1 MEAVNGN
8 GANSLPRLDGGHHE
22 GIWPS
27 VEIVLGNGR
36 LPVNGNGN
44 GHHDEAPEPR
54 QSLFSWAEF
63 MAEEPVKSRGRG
75 GKPQPASLSM
85 FEWAMSMEQEI
96 EEEPVGAGR

>member
-1 MEAVNGN
+1 
-8 GANSLPRLDGGHHE
+8 
-22 GIWPS
+22 
-27 VEIVLGNGR
+27 
-36 LPVNGNGN
+36 
-44 GHHDEAPEPR
+44 
-54 QSLFSWAEF
+54 